1 MIEDVTKIQTVEG
14 QIPIRELV
22 GKEIDIYCMDKWG
35 NVVIGTAKNIRMVYE
50 IWEVLYK
57 KPERDLWVDLIQIKT
72 SRGDLIC
79 DKDQQIYTK
88 KGWLKIT
95 DLQIKDRLIGL
106 NRKMGSYQ
114 QAYVALSGK
123 KYIPE
128 HRFVAG
134 HYHPI
139 PKGYDVHHLNGIH
152 IDNRK
157 SNLQIISHSR
167 HSLITNLGHLDYNDH
182 GADGKF
188 TKKDT
193 HKSKD
198 SYQLFENP
206 VGTNLRIVSIA
217 TLDYTENLYTL
228 DVAEYNNFIGNGL
241 VLHC

>member
-1 MIEDVTKIQTVEG
+1 MIEDYTKIQTVEG
-14 QIPIRELV
+14 LKPIGELV

-35 NVVIGTAKNIRMVYE
+35 NVTIGTAKNIRMAYQVM
-50 IWEVLYK
+50 
-57 KPERDLWVDLIQIKT
+57 DLEKYVELIQIKT

-79 DKDQQIYTK
+79 DVDQQIYTK
-88 KGWLKIT
+88 KGWLKVT

-134 HYHPI
+134 HYKEI

-157 SNLQIISHSR
+157 SNLQIISHSH
-167 HSLITNLGHLDYNDH
+167 HSLITNTGHLDYNEH
-182 GADGKF
+182 GIDGKF
-188 TKKDT
+188 IKKDT

-198 SYQLFENP
+198 SYQLFENK
-206 VGTNLRIVSIA
+206 VGVNLRLISISK
-217 TLDYTENLYTL
+217 LGYTENLYTM
-228 DVAEYNNFIGNGL
+228 DVEEYHNYIAGGL
-241 VLHC
+241 VIHC